1 MPRRMHRA
9 LLCLTLVACQSA
21 PQPKPDEPAKPEP
34 APAPVAPEPKLE
46 APGVKL
52 PAGARPLAQAI
63 DVRVVPGEETFSGTV
78 TIDVE
83 VTEPLEV
90 LWLNAT
96 ELQPLTATIGGAP
109 AKAKVVGDHHLALVP
124 AAPLQPGKTQVKV
137 QYAALLSRKNIGGLF
152 QLREGDESY
161 AYTHMEP
168 LDARRAFPC
177 FDEPGFKIPWSI
189 TLRHKPAH
197 LAFSNQP
204 IASSALEAGLQVT
217 VFKPTLKLPSYLV
230 AMAVGPF
237 DVLDGGKWGKN
248 QVPLKLITPKGK
260 GPDARYAV
268 EVTGPI
274 LEQLEAYFGIPYPYE
289 KLDSISLPVNAG
301 AMENPGLV
309 TYGHQ
314 LMLSR
319 VAEDTPGRQR
329 GYASVCAHELAHQWF
344 GDLVTM
350 AYWDDLWL
358 NEAFATWMTT
368 KVIAAWKPKWDADVS
383 AAQRRSQALGAD
395 GLQNARQVRQ
405 PIVTNDDIVN
415 AFDGITYGKGA
426 SVISMF
432 ESWVTPVAFQRGVKR
447 YLEQHAHGNATASD
461 FLAAISAEAGKDVS
475 APFATFLDQPGAPR
489 VAMELVCQKGPKPQP
504 VLKLSQ
510 RRHLPVGSK
519 ADAAKTWSV
528 PVCVRFSV
536 KGKQE
541 RACTLL
547 TGATGELPLTGAK
560 ACPDWVLPND
570 QMQGHYRA
578 SLTGAADLPS
588 LLTKARKELSVAER
602 VGVLGDMSALI
613 GSGDL
618 DLSAA
623 LTTVPLIAG
632 EDNRHLVNAAMGFAW
647 TLNDVVVPDALRP
660 KAEAFI
666 RHHFAARA
674 KKLGLHVKP
683 EEDED
688 TRLLRP
694 GLLSLV
700 AREGKE
706 PALRKQ
712 ALELAAM
719 WLADR
724 KSVHGDLIDTVL
736 SIAADTGDPAMHGA
750 LLDAVKVE
758 KDRADRNRM
767 LSALSAFREA
777 PLVKAQLPLALGADV
792 DPREAM
798 RLVWGAAG
806 DFRTRDLAVEF
817 VEKNWD
823 ALIARL
829 PRDSG
834 AGLVFVASGY
844 CDERPRDDARAFF
857 DGRSTKYMGGP
868 RNFAIAFE
876 GIDLCM
882 AYRARQRPGVTA
894 FLEKWKP

>member
-1 MPRRMHRA
+1 MHRA
-9 LLCLTLVACQSA
+9 LLCLTLLACQSA
-21 PQPKPDEPAKPEP
+21 PQPRPDEEKPAPKPEP
-34 APAPVAPEPKLE
+34 APPPPEPALE
-46 APGVKL
+46 APKLKL
-52 PAGARPLAQAI
+52 PAGARPLAQSLDLQVI
-63 DVRVVPGEETFSGTV
+63 PGEDTFSGTAV
-78 TIDVE
+78 IDVE
-83 VTEPLEV
+83 VTEALEV

-96 ELQPLTATIGGAP
+96 ELKPTSATIGGAP
-109 AKAKVVGDHHLALVP
+109 AKPKVVGDHHLALIP
-124 AAPLQPGKTQVKV
+124 KQPLAPGKTTVKI
-137 QYAALLSRKNIGGLF
+137 QFTGPLSRKNNGGLF
-152 QLREGDESY
+152 QLKEGDHSY

-168 LDARRAFPC
+168 IDARRAFPC
-177 FDEPGFKIPWSI
+177 FDEPAFKIPWAV
-189 TLRHKPAH
+189 TLRHKPDH

-204 IASSALEAGLQVT
+204 IASTADEGGLKVT
-217 VFKPTLKLPSYLV
+217 TFKPTLALPSYLV

-237 DVLDGGKWGKN
+237 DVVDGGRWGKN
-248 QVPLKLITPKGK
+248 KVPLKLITPKGK
-260 GPDARYAV
+260 APDARYAV

-289 KLDSISLPVNAG
+289 KLDSISLPVNIG

-314 LMLSR
+314 LMLAR

-329 GYASVCAHELAHQWF
+329 AYSSVCAHELAHQWF

-350 AYWDDLWL
+350 AWWDDLWL

-368 KVIAAWKPKWDADVS
+368 KVIAAWRPKWDADVS
-383 AAQRRSQALGAD
+383 AVARRSGALGSD

-405 PIVTNDDIVN
+405 PITSNDDIVN

-432 ESWVTPVAFQRGVKR
+432 ESWVTPAAFQRGVKR
-447 YLEQHAHGNATASD
+447 YLEQHAHGNATAAD
-461 FLAAISAEAGKDVS
+461 FLSAISQEAGKDVS

-489 VAMELVCQKGPKPQP
+489 VAMELVCQKGGAAKP

-510 RRHLPVGSK
+510 RRHLPIGSK
-519 ADAAKTWSV
+519 AEPAKTWSV
-528 PVCVRFSV
+528 PVCVRYSV

-547 TGATGELPLTGAK
+547 GAATGELPLPGAK

-588 LLTKARKELSVAER
+588 LLTKARKDLSIAER

-632 EDNRHLVNAAMGFAW
+632 EENRHLVNAAMGFAW

-666 RHHFAARA
+666 RHHFGSRA
-674 KKLGLHVKP
+674 KKLGLQVRP
-683 EEDED
+683 ADDED

-694 GLLSLV
+694 GLVSLV

-706 PALRKQ
+706 PGLRKQ
-712 ALELAAM
+712 ALELSAM

-736 SIAADTGDPAMHGA
+736 SIAADTGDPALHGA

-767 LSALSAFREA
+767 LGALSVFREA
-777 PLVKAQLPLALGADV
+777 PLVKAQLPLALGAEV

-829 PRDSG
+829 PKDSG
-834 AGLVFVASGY
+834 AGLVFVAGGY

-882 AYRARQRPGVTA
+882 AYRARQRPVVTA

>member
-1 MPRRMHRA
+1 MVRA
-9 LLCLTLVACQSA
+9 LVVLTIALAACKSA
-21 PQPKPDEPAKPEP
+21 PEPKPEAEAVEP
-34 APAPVAPEPKLE
+34 APAPQPAPAPEPQLE
-46 APGVKL
+46 APKL
-52 PAGARPLAQAI
+52 RLPEGARPLSQAI
-63 DVRVVPGEETFSGTV
+63 ELRVVPGDDTFSGSV
-78 TIDVE
+78 TLEVE
-83 VTEPLEV
+83 LTRPLEV

-96 ELQPLTATIGGAP
+96 ELTPGAATIGGAP
-109 AKAKVVGDHHLALVP
+109 AKAKVVGEHHLALLP
-124 AAPLQPGKTQVKV
+124 SKPLQPGKTVVKLE
-137 QYAALLSRKNIGGLF
+137 YTGPLSKKNTAGLF
-152 QLREGDESY
+152 QLREGDVAY
-161 AYTHMEP
+161 AYTHFEP

-177 FDEPGFKIPWSI
+177 FDEPSFKIPWAV
-189 TLRHKPAH
+189 TLRHKVDH
-197 LAFSNQP
+197 LAFANTP
-204 IASSALEAGLQVT
+204 IASAADEAGMRVT
-217 VFKPTLKLPSYLV
+217 RFQPTQPLPSYLV
-230 AMAVGPF
+230 ALAVGPF
-237 DVLDGGKWGKN
+237 DVVDGGRWGKN
-248 QVPLKLITPKGK
+248 KVPLKLITPKGK

-289 KLDSISLPVNAG
+289 KLDSISLPVNTG

-329 GYASVCAHELAHQWF
+329 SYASVCAHELAHQWF

-350 AYWDDLWL
+350 AWWDDLWL

-383 AAQRRSQALGAD
+383 AVQRRSGALGND
-395 GLQNARQVRQ
+395 GLANARRVRQ
-405 PIVTNDDIVN
+405 PIEANDDIVN

-432 ESWVTPVAFQRGVKR
+432 ESWVTPEAFQKGVKR
-447 YLEQHAHGNATASD
+447 YLEQHAHRNATAAD
-461 FLAAISAEAGKDVS
+461 FLAAISAEAGRDV
-475 APFATFLDQPGAPR
+475 ATPFNTFLDQPGAPR
-489 VAMELVCQKGPKPQP
+489 VAMELTCAKGSKPKLQ
-504 VLKLSQ
+504 LAQ
-510 RRHLPVGSK
+510 RRQLPVGST
-519 ADAAKTWSV
+519 ADAKKTWSV
-528 PVCVRFSV
+528 PVCVRYSV

-547 TGATGELPLTGAK
+547 TGETGELALESAR

-570 QMQGHYRA
+570 KMQGHYRA
-578 SLTGAADLPS
+578 SLSGAADLPS
-588 LLTKARKELSVAER
+588 LLTKARKELSVGER
-602 VGVLGDMSALI
+602 VGVLGDMRALV

-632 EDNRHLVNAAMGFAW
+632 EENRHLVNGAMGLAW
-647 TLNDVVVPDALRP
+647 SLNDVVVPEALRP

-666 RHHFAARA
+666 RHHFAGRA
-674 KKLGLHVKP
+674 KKLGMQVGVND
-683 EEDED
+683 DED

-694 GLLSLV
+694 DLLDLV
-700 AREGKE
+700 ASDGKD
-706 PALRKQ
+706 PGLRKQ

-724 KSVHGDLIDTVL
+724 RSVHADLVDTVL
-736 SIAADTGDPAMHGA
+736 IIAADTGDPALHGA

-767 LSALSAFREA
+767 LTALSQFREA
-777 PLVKAQLPLALGADV
+777 ALVKAQLPLALGAEL
-792 DPREAM
+792 DPRESM

-823 ALIARL
+823 ALVARL
-829 PRDSG
+829 PKDSG
-834 AGLVFVASGY
+834 AGLVFVAGGY
-844 CDERPRDDARAFF
+844 CDEKPRDAARAFF
-857 DGRSTKYMGGP
+857 DGRSTKYLGGP

-882 AYRARQRPGVTA
+882 AYRARQRPVVSA